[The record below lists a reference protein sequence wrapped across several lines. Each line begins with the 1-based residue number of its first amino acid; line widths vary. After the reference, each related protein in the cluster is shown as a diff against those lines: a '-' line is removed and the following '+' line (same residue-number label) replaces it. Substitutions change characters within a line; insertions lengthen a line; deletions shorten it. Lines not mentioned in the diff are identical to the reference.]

1 MGLPRVRPARVTIL
15 TLMLVFLLAVM
26 PRAFALS
33 NGQPASLVIGEPSL
47 TKLGGGASSTGIVG
61 PHALTF
67 DSSGDLWVADSY
79 GNRILEYKAPFTT
92 AEAASLVIGQPS
104 FTSIA
109 PAATSTGLNTPNGLA
124 FDSSGDLWVSDSS
137 NNRVLEYKAPLSTAE
152 AASLV
157 IGQSNFTS
165 GALVAA
171 SATSLDSPYGLALD
185 SSGNLWVADLQNG
198 RILEYASPFSTHEA
212 ATLVIGEPNL
222 TATNDEVSK
231 AGLNA
236 PNAVTFDS
244 SGNLWVVDGHRVL
257 EYTKPFATHEAA
269 SLVIG
274 QNTFT
279 NSSTVTTSTGMD
291 MPAGIAFDSSGNLW
305 IADSGNDRVL
315 RYGAPLSTFEAASLV
330 MGQSNFTS
338 AATTPETQPTAAGLN
353 DPTGV
358 AVDSSGNLWVADFG
372 DGRVVQFAGATP
384 TPEFPTFAVPIVFIG
399 VLAAALLV
407 AAPRGRFQR
416 SRV

>member
-1 MGLPRVRPARVTIL
+1 MNSLGLPRVRPARVTIL
-15 TLMLVFLLAVM
+15 TLMLVFLLAAM

-92 AEAASLVIGQPS
+92 AEAASIVIGQPS

-137 NNRVLEYKAPLSTAE
+137 NNRVLEYKAPSPQHE

-157 IGQSNFTS
+157 IGQSSFTS
-165 GALVAA
+165 GALIAA

-198 RILEYASPFSTHEA
+198 R
-212 ATLVIGEPNL
+212 
-222 TATNDEVSK
+222 
-231 AGLNA
+231 
-236 PNAVTFDS
+236 
-244 SGNLWVVDGHRVL
+244 VL
-257 EYTKPFATHEAA
+257 EYTAPFSTHEAA

-274 QNTFT
+274 EPSFT
-279 NSSTVTTSTGMD
+279 
-291 MPAGIAFDSSGNLW
+291 
-305 IADSGNDRVL
+305 AD
-315 RYGAPLSTFEAASLV
+315 
-330 MGQSNFTS
+330 
-338 AATTPETQPTAAGLN
+338 ATTRSA
-353 DPTGV
+353 
-358 AVDSSGNLWVADFG
+358 
-372 DGRVVQFAGATP
+372 R
-384 TPEFPTFAVPIVFIG
+384 
-399 VLAAALLV
+399 
-407 AAPRGRFQR
+407 RG
-416 SRV
+416 